1 MAEADYIRPIAGLH
15 GKLKKDS
22 NVSFR
27 GKHTYC
33 LQHPRTEKD
42 FSEHEKA
49 YRKSFGEMNKE
60 ASRINKDESRM
71 SEYQDWQ
78 EKGYKSRFRYIL
90 ATLVKEQTLP

>member
-1 MAEADYIRPIAGLH
+1 MAEFEWEHPIKKVH

-22 NVSFR
+22 NISFR
-27 GKHTYC
+27 GKHSYC

-60 ASRINKDESRM
+60 ASRINKDPERLN
-71 SEYQDWQ
+71 EFQDWK
-78 EKGYKSRFRYIL
+78 EKGYTSRFRYIL
-90 ATLVKEQTLP
+90 AELVGRR